1 MILFFIALFI
11 LIVGIIFVIIDRDSF
26 IAAFG
31 TVIGGVAVLIM
42 SAIIIYNHSYLGR
55 EANITEY
62 QETKAALEYQIA
74 NKFYMGNLLAEFNT
88 KIVSDKIY
96 NKSPWLNW
104 FVGDYV
110 EEFEPIELTEVNN
123 GDY

>member
-11 LIVGIIFVIIDRDSF
+11 LIVGIVFVIIDRDSF
-26 IAAFG
+26 VAAFG
-31 TVIGGVAVLIM
+31 TVVGGVAVLIM
-42 SAIIIYNHSYLGR
+42 SFIIIYNHSYLGR
-55 EANITEY
+55 EENIKKY

-104 FVGDYV
+104 FIGDYV
-110 EEFEPIELTEVNN
+110 EEFEPINLTEVKK
-123 GDY
+123 